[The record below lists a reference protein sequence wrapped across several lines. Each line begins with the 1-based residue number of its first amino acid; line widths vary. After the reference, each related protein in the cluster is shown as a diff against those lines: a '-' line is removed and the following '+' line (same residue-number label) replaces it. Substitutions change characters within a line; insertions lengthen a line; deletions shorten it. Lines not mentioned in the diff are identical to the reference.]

1 MVSCKYMEKNEG
13 PTTISVSVRSMF
25 YALLIAVFAVALYY
39 LRDIVFV
46 FLTSI
51 VIASFVESGVK
62 RLRKRGMG
70 RSLAVV
76 IIYFLALAI
85 CITLGYLF
93 IPIFLEQLTQLSG
106 VIAKYL
112 PNTAPTLH
120 IPTAGESFGTIFN
133 DLESLTTSAGSGA
146 IEASIALFGGIFNF
160 VLLIV
165 LSFYL
170 SIHEGGIETFI
181 RIVSPA
187 KHADYAVDL
196 WKRTDRKIGLWFQG
210 QLLLGLLVGVLTYL
224 GLLIFDIKYSLLLA
238 LLVAVMELIPFGIML
253 AVIPAI
259 ASGYL
264 SHGST
269 GALEVAGLYLIIHQF
284 EINLISPLIVKK
296 VVGISPLVVIL
307 SVLVGMKLAG
317 FWGVMLSIPFAVCLM
332 EFLDDIKKKKGI
344 LA

>member
-1 MVSCKYMEKNEG
+1 MV
-13 PTTISVSVRSMF
+13 
-25 YALLIAVFAVALYY
+25 YALLIVVLAWALYY

-62 RLRKRGMG
+62 RLRKRGMN
-70 RSLAVV
+70 RSVSVV
-76 IIYFLALAI
+76 IIYFLALAS
-85 CITLGYLF
+85 CFVLGYLF
-93 IPIFLEQLTQLSG
+93 VPIFLEQFAQLSS
-106 VIAKYL
+106 VLEKYL
-112 PNTAPTLH
+112 PASASVLH
-120 IPTAGESFGTIFN
+120 LPAGSENITNIFTDIESF
-133 DLESLTTSAGSGA
+133 TSSASTGA
-146 IEASIALFGGIFNF
+146 VQAAISLFGGLFNF

-170 SIHEGGIETFI
+170 SIHEGGIDTFI
-181 RIVSPA
+181 RIVTPA
-187 KHADYAVDL
+187 KHAEYVVDL
-196 WKRTDRKIGLWFQG
+196 WRRTDRKIGLWFQG
-210 QLLLGLLVGVLTYL
+210 QLLLGVLVGVLSYL

-253 AVIPAI
+253 AIIPAV

-307 SVLVGMKLAG
+307 AVLVGMKVAG
-317 FWGVMLSIPFAVCLM
+317 FWGVMLSVPFAVCLM
-332 EFLDDIKKKKGI
+332 EFLDDVKKQKG
-344 LA
+344 LGV